1 MAAEFKMA
9 NVRLNL
15 LSWCDFRFTKPE
27 RNNGDYDNESDSNE
41 LVKKKKKWFLLY
53 VCNRMK
59 FNNSMNLF
67 PDGKQRKSEPI
78 IRISLTHIRHFN
90 IFLWMGHV

>member
-1 MAAEFKMA
+1 MKLKTTKMAAEFKMA

-41 LVKKKKKWFLLY
+41 LVKKKKKNGF
-53 VCNRMK
+53 C
-59 FNNSMNLF
+59 FTF
-67 PDGKQRKSEPI
+67 ATG
-78 IRISLTHIRHFN
+78 
-90 IFLWMGHV
+90 